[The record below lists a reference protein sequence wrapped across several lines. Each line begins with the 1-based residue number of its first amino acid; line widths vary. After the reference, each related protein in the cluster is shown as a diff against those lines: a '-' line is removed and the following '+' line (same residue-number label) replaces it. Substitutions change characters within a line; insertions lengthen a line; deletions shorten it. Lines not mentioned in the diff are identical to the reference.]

1 MSESGASA
9 KLGPDG
15 ERILPENDSAAEL
28 RLLLLGSE
36 GDTCFQMM
44 ILRKILLEIKRCQTY
59 VLYEFVTI
67 ATTMG
72 R

>member
-28 RLLLLGSE
+28 RRLLLGSE
-36 GDTCFQMM
+36 GAMSRAPQ
-44 ILRKILLEIKRCQTY
+44 EIPNVSK
-59 VLYEFVTI
+59 
-67 ATTMG
+67 
-72 R
+72 